1 MIEDVG
7 NRLIELTDDE
17 CHELLESSHIGRLA
31 LIDDDGP
38 LVLPVNYC
46 MDERSVVF
54 RTDGGTKLDAV
65 SSGVP
70 VAFEVDGTDPAQR
83 IGWSVLIRG
92 SAAAVVEPDELSR
105 LQQLPL
111 IPWAP
116 GRKPHY
122 VRISGVPSGR
132 RITLAG
138 MPSRWWG

>member
-1 MIEDVG
+1 MIEDTG

-17 CHELLESSHIGRLA
+17 CQELLESSHIGRLGLA
-31 LIDDDGP
+31 DDDGP
-38 LVLPVNYC
+38 LILPVNYC
-46 MDERSVVF
+46 MDDRSVVF
-54 RTDGGTKLDAV
+54 RTDAGTKLDVA
-65 SSGVP
+65 SSGVA
-70 VAFEVDGTDPAQR
+70 VAFEVDGIDPAQR
-83 IGWSVLIRG
+83 TGWSVLIRG

-132 RITLAG
+132 RVPLAG